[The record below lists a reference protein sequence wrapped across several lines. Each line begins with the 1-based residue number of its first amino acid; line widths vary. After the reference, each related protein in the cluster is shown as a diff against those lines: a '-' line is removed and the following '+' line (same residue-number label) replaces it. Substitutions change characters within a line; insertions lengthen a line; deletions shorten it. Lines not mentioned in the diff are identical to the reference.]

1 MNLPE
6 YSRTKTIKFHQLKQE
21 IEEEL
26 SSKGDK
32 RLLLQE
38 VWAIQ
43 RVLDR
48 NNIELVQDQ
57 DPGSNASFLMRT
69 TVVWLLLL
77 TVFLSFIVLPIK
89 WILTGKYYISS
100 KTKLYK
106 FLKSW
111 ERKLN

>member
-1 MNLPE
+1 MKAPA
-6 YSRTKTIKFHQLKQE
+6 YSKTKTIEFHHLRKD

-26 SSKGDK
+26 ASRGDK
-32 RLLLQE
+32 GLRIQE

-48 NNIELVQDQ
+48 KGIELIKDTETTSQ
-57 DPGSNASFLMRT
+57 ASFLMRT
-69 TVVWLLLL
+69 TIIWFFLFALFL
-77 TVFLSFIVLPIK
+77 TFIVLPIK

-111 ERKLN
+111 ERKLD